1 MRRAAALGCSAGWL
15 PLLLPVLA
23 SGFVLTGLGNTSGTP
38 PSDLPGNS
46 HRWNVPASSTS
57 DEGLGGGLSW
67 VLEAGFCDRMR
78 PRFPERQ
85 ILGGVDIPGLDFVSC
100 EDVHDA
106 LLRAFATWSANHKL
120 ITFTDLAQASRCE
133 SQFVTGELSD
143 SCPWELY
150 IGTDDGVAYPRL
162 AAYVLNYRSS
172 SVDSQWFQ
180 GSVRSSAGT
189 LDYGVDAH
197 ARSVMRMQT
206 HLCWYLDATF
216 CYMFQEA
223 SDNDN
228 VDVRA
233 PTPGTPPP
241 VRAPPA
247 DRAPPRPLQMQLIV
261 RVACFFLLGLA
272 ITRLLTIVFW
282 CYLAISCTRGTARRG
297 DQQHGSIGGVAIRS
311 RKGCSPGVSACLDY
325 LASLSPLVNLGAL
338 FCLIFPPIFYERI
351 FLPCWECYDFEA
363 AVAHE
368 VGHVLGFGHPDDIPE
383 INLVAGNDC
392 AVSNATCTAPFQCAA
407 YQNYVESD
415 KSIMHSL
422 TRHAPVAC
430 LAQADLDGLHFLY
443 PLCDEL
449 LPQTVACVK
458 SRRLTGWIRLALVA
472 GVPFFLAVLLIML
485 PLSWLRYRDQER
497 LRRLEQGYEGAS
509 KAADK
514 WKAEA
519 TVQLLRQAART
530 SIAEAISRP
539 VTALL
544 GGRSRPTSRSSVV
557 PRTAEPKHAAWG
569 IDAVLALPKG
579 LEVLAEFCEAEQSGE
594 SLALLR
600 AVKAWRAGW
609 EAGGWDEEKKRA
621 GADVIIETFLCDG
634 ADMEVCVPGGH
645 GDFSELGLGMFER
658 GTEHAHSTLL
668 LDIFP
673 RFEESEAGCALR
685 AELPSLQSAQWRAEQ
700 AALPSRPASKAE
712 RKAERKAEKKAADAE
727 KKRNRGGDRVL
738 PRPAPPR
745 PPSSKTIAAE
755 LFREAGEVG
764 EGGTKWALPRPRA
777 TMTVEAAE
785 EAQARIDSKR
795 AKRAARREA
804 KEARAVAEEQLRAQQ
819 ARLERQ
825 QQQELLQQ
833 RSLQLQAA
841 QTASTASLL
850 LLQAQQEVEREEE
863 QRSRFDAMHGARRA
877 AAGYNDGRPAAEPQ
891 RELAVVP
898 QEPAGQTRKKRAGFS
913 AAEPVEY
920 GL

>member
-383 INLVAGNDC
+383 INLVA
-392 AVSNATCTAPFQCAA
+392 PFIGERE
-407 YQNYVESD
+407 VGE
-415 KSIMHSL
+415 L
-422 TRHAPVAC
+422 GEVGVHAR
-430 LAQADLDGLHFLY
+430 GR
-443 PLCDEL
+443 
-449 LPQTVACVK
+449 
-458 SRRLTGWIRLALVA
+458 RRLGRTEPGVGRRGGRRVSTRRLFGEEEAIDQLRKGAVKRAAPAVEPEDRGARAHARGLIAQQPLKLGLGGHRLAPRREAREQREHDYAERPGVRSARVVRHLVA
-472 GVPFFLAVLLIML
+472 GEDLG
-485 PLSWLRYRDQER
+485 R
-497 LRRLEQGYEGAS
+497 LVGRGA
-509 KAADK
+509 
-514 WKAEA
+514 
-519 TVQLLRQAART
+519 R
-530 SIAEAISRP
+530 
-539 VTALL
+539 
-544 GGRSRPTSRSSVV
+544 
-557 PRTAEPKHAAWG
+557 G
-569 IDAVLALPKG
+569 I
-579 LEVLAEFCEAEQSGE
+579 
-594 SLALLR
+594 
-600 AVKAWRAGW
+600 
-609 EAGGWDEEKKRA
+609 
-621 GADVIIETFLCDG
+621 
-634 ADMEVCVPGGH
+634 
-645 GDFSELGLGMFER
+645 
-658 GTEHAHSTLL
+658 
-668 LDIFP
+668 
-673 RFEESEAGCALR
+673 
-685 AELPSLQSAQWRAEQ
+685 
-700 AALPSRPASKAE
+700 
-712 RKAERKAEKKAADAE
+712 
-727 KKRNRGGDRVL
+727 
-738 PRPAPPR
+738 
-745 PPSSKTIAAE
+745 
-755 LFREAGEVG
+755 
-764 EGGTKWALPRPRA
+764 
-777 TMTVEAAE
+777 
-785 EAQARIDSKR
+785 
-795 AKRAARREA
+795 AARRVERHGEA
-804 KEARAVAEEQLRAQQ
+804 PVGDH
-819 ARLERQ
+819 ERVQ
-825 QQQELLQQ
+825 VGGHQEDV
-833 RSLQLQAA
+833 LQLEVVVGDVAGVGMRNAGA
-841 QTASTASLL
+841 QLG
-850 LLQAQQEVEREEE
+850 AQRPRPGLGEP
-863 QRSRFDAMHGARRA
+863 
-877 AAGYNDGRPAAEPQ
+877 GRD
-891 RELAVVP
+891 
-898 QEPAGQTRKKRAGFS
+898 S
-913 AAEPVEY
+913 AAHPRVHQSIKQLAASPSSIKIQWSEAPSATPMYRAIES
-920 GL
+920 